1 MEPFNKKLST
11 FYKKIDKLLL
21 ISNKLYKIV
30 VEKKRGV
37 MQMKKIGIKL
47 LFTLG
52 ILLGI
57 LCICNLSKAASN
69 ITLNTLDFQI
79 QLKEDGSMD
88 VTENWN
94 ASIRDTN
101 TMFKTFKMDSSK
113 FGTIKNVEVYEIT
126 NGNRVK
132 LKQINEE
139 MYHVTKG
146 CYYGLIVSSGDFEIA
161 WGVSIDSKTT
171 KQYQLKYTVTDVV
184 KNYNDCSEFY
194 WQLVGNKNAIPVTK
208 LTAEI
213 YLPKAVSKKENV
225 RAWAHGPYNGNI
237 SLTNQKISLEVSYL
251 DPKVYVEARIATLE
265 AGMFP
270 KAKTVSQNK
279 LNSIL
284 SQEQVW
290 ANKANQEREK
300 YIKEKESKERID
312 KIIKMIVIVINV
324 VLSICFLYKLIKNF
338 IQLSKIEKPSQ
349 VEGIDYFR
357 EIPDETA
364 SAGDA
369 AFLYYFKNGSFGA
382 NKAEIL
388 AATMLQLSL
397 KKYITFSEDNT
408 GKKPEIRVN
417 LIDFSSYKEKM
428 PPLKKDEQI
437 VYGLLQAVGKEHQNT
452 FTMKEFEKY
461 AKNHSSSFISKIDRI
476 AIEVANEQERLGN
489 YDKKIIKQAS
499 NRATYGAMYLM
510 FGISTIFMIP
520 IAAIFMILN
529 SIPSFMIAGRLKQL
543 TEKGRIE
550 QAKWKGLK
558 KYMEDFSLLN
568 EKEVPDLVLWE
579 KFLVFA
585 TAFGISDKVIKQL
598 KIKYPELQEMNGYN
612 YAYMNLIYHSTLNT
626 AFLSSLSTATNQVY
640 MGGMS
645 SQAASSY
652 SGGNYSS
659 GGGFGGGF
667 SGGGGFGGGGG
678 RNGR

>member
-1 MEPFNKKLST
+1 
-11 FYKKIDKLLL
+11 
-21 ISNKLYKIV
+21 
-30 VEKKRGV
+30 
-37 MQMKKIGIKL
+37 MKKIGIKL

-52 ILLGI
+52 ILFGI

-88 VTENWN
+88 VTETWN

-101 TMFKTFKMDSSK
+101 TMFKTFEMDSSK
-113 FGTIKNVEVYEIT
+113 FGAIKNVEVYETT
-126 NGNRVK
+126 NGNRIK

-139 MYHVTKG
+139 MYHVTKD

-161 WGVSIDSKTT
+161 WGVSINSKTT
-171 KQYQLKYTVTDVV
+171 RQYQLKYTVTNVV

-213 YLPKAVSKKENV
+213 YLPKAVSQKENV

-265 AGMFP
+265 EGIFP
-270 KAKTVSQNK
+270 KAKTISQNK
-279 LNSIL
+279 LNTIL

-290 ANKANQEREK
+290 ANQANQEREQ
-300 YIKEKESKERID
+300 YIKEKENIS
-312 KIIKMIVIVINV
+312 MIVIAINII
-324 VLSICFLYKLIKNF
+324 LSIFFLYKLIKNF
-338 IQLSKIEKPSQ
+338 IKLRKIEKPSP

-369 AFLYYFKNGSFGA
+369 AFLYYFKNGSFSA
-382 NKAEIL
+382 NNSKIL
-388 AATMLQLSL
+388 AATMLQLAL
-397 KKYITFSEDNT
+397 KKFISFSEDDN

-417 LIDFSSYKEKM
+417 LIDNSNDKIEL
-428 PPLKKDEQI
+428 LKKDEKI
-437 VYGLLQAVGKEHQNT
+437 VMNLLQEVGKEHQNT

-461 AKNHSSSFISKIDRI
+461 AKNNSSSFISIMNKVET
-476 AIEVANEQERLGN
+476 EVANEQERLGN

-499 NRATYGAMYLM
+499 NSATYAVMYLM
-510 FGISTIFMIP
+510 FGIFTFFMIP
-520 IAAIFMILN
+520 VAAIFMILN
-529 SIPSFMIAGRLKQL
+529 SIISFLIAGRLKQL

-598 KIKYPELQEMNGYN
+598 KIKYPELQEMNGYD
-612 YAYMNLIYHSTLNT
+612 YVYMNLIYHSTLNT
-626 AFLSSLSTATNQVY
+626 AFLSSLSTATNKVY

-652 SGGNYSS
+652 SGGNFSS

-678 RNGR
+678 RNGRKIVKNKKVNIQKHEKNEEKERKKEKNI